1 MATGIQRFKIWIIAT
16 GLFFLLQSQVP
27 NPGVTTI
34 DLGGKWAFQT
44 DTLNAG
50 VNEKWFLR
58 SLNDVITLPGSM
70 LTNGKG
76 NEVAVN
82 TPWTGN
88 IWDSL
93 WYTSPAFKK
102 YRQPNNIK
110 VTFWLQPS
118 KHYVGVAWY
127 QKKLT
132 VPAHFKNGYNELIL
146 ERCHWET
153 SVWIDGNYAGM
164 QNALATSHN
173 YDLSKFLTPGTH
185 TISIR
190 IDNRVKEI
198 NPGLDAHS
206 ISDNTQTNW
215 NGITGKMTIVNR
227 PAAYIASVALFPN
240 AAKKTVQVQIE
251 INNTAPG
258 ERMCSLNLSAFLK
271 KAMHNRVAKTV
282 PKNLVLK
289 TGLNKISCSI
299 ELDDSTPLW
308 DEYNPNVLSLKAAL
322 VQGTQ
327 KDEIVTDFGLRDFD
341 IKGTRFTVNAL
352 PIFLR
357 GTLECA
363 IFPKTGFPPTD
374 AAAWEKIYSRC
385 KDYGL
390 NHIRFHSW
398 CPPEAAFTAAD
409 KMGIYLSVE
418 ASAWADDLGKGDAID
433 QYVYDESER
442 IVKAYGNH
450 PSFIL
455 MLYGNEAHGKNAV
468 PYLTKFM
475 QHWKEKNDTRQKYSS
490 AAGFPESAESQYAS
504 RPQPRI
510 QRWAEGL
517 KSIINANSPSTNY
530 DWADKM
536 PKDKPTVSHEIG
548 QWCVYPD
555 FKEIKKYTGPLK
567 AKNLEIFQ
575 DFLEE
580 NAMQH
585 LADSFLLASGKLQ
598 TLCYKADIE
607 AALRTKGFGGFQLL
621 DLHDF
626 PGQGSAIV
634 GVVNAFWEDKGYV
647 TGPEFKKFCNNI
659 VPLARMK
666 KMVFE
671 NNEEFEASVQI
682 ANFSKTALKENVVWK
697 IKNEEGTII
706 WQGKFV
712 SQAIPVGNEF
722 MAGEIKQNLSGIT
735 KPCRLILSVAVGKN
749 ENSWDFFVYP
759 SKKPLLEE
767 GIVVTQQLDS
777 TALAVLNKGG
787 KVLLSFKKG
796 SVLAEKGGNVQI
808 GFSSIFWNT
817 SWTNRQAPTTLGIL
831 CNPAHPAFT
840 EFPTQYHSNYQ
851 WWDAMSHSNAI
862 RLDAVDK
869 NIQPILR
876 VIDDWYTAKPLALLF
891 ECKVGA
897 GKLLVSGIDL
907 INDTDKRPEAKQLLY
922 SLKMYMSGSMFNP
935 EITVESSSIKELT
948 GSK

>member
-1 MATGIQRFKIWIIAT
+1 MNKVKYILLLLLLFSH
-16 GLFFLLQSQVP
+16 GLSYAQVKDSKLYEI
-27 NPGVTTI
+27 N
-34 DLGGKWAFQT
+34 LSGKWGFQI
-44 DTLNAG
+44 DSPDKG
-50 VNEKWFLR
+50 VDEKWFTNK
-58 SLNDVITLPGSM
+58 LNDEITLPGSM

-76 NEVAVN
+76 NNITLN
-82 TPWTGN
+82 TAWTGR
-88 IWDSL
+88 IWDSI
-93 WYTSPAFKK
+93 WYKSPAFEK
-102 YRQPNNIK
+102 YRQPSNIK
-110 VTFWLQPS
+110 VAFWLQPD
-118 KHYVGVAWY
+118 KHYAGVAWY
-127 QKKLT
+127 QKKII
-132 VPAHFKNGYNELIL
+132 VPANFKNGFNELIL

-153 SVWIDGNYAGM
+153 ALWIDDNYAGM
-164 QNALATSHN
+164 QNALATSHH

-185 TISIR
+185 TITIR
-190 IDNRVKEI
+190 IDNRVKDI

-215 NGITGKMTIVNR
+215 NGIIGKMALVHR
-227 PAAYIASVALFPN
+227 PAVYISNVALFPN
-240 AAKKTVQVQIE
+240 AAKKTVEVKLE
-251 INNTAPG
+251 IDNTDSKENN
-258 ERMCSLNLSAFLK
+258 CNINLSAFIKKEPFKKIGKPFLK
-271 KAMHNRVAKTV
+271 NVLI
-282 PKNLVLK
+282 KNGINNIAI
-289 TGLNKISCSI
+289 TYA
-299 ELDDSTPLW
+299 LDANAPLW
-308 DEYNPNVLSLKAAL
+308 DEYNPNVLSLKTTL
-322 VQGTQ
+322 SSTDRKNEVT
-327 KDEIVTDFGLRDFD
+327 TDFGLRD
-341 IKGTRFTVNAL
+341 IEIAGTRFTVNGI
-352 PIFLR
+352 PIILR

-374 AAAWEKIYSRC
+374 VMAWEKVYSRC

-390 NHIRFHSW
+390 NHVRFHSW

-433 QYVYDESER
+433 QFVYDESER

-455 MLYGNEAHGKNAV
+455 LLYGNEAHGKNAV
-468 PYLTKFM
+468 AYLSKFM
-475 QHWKEKNDTRQKYSS
+475 QHWKAKNDNRQKYSS
-490 AAGFPESAESQYAS
+490 ASGFPESSESQYIS

-517 KSIINANSPSTNY
+517 KSIINANPPSTNY
-530 DWADKM
+530 DWADKIS
-536 PKDKPTVSHEIG
+536 KDKPTVSQEIG

-567 AKNLEIFQ
+567 AKNFEIFQ
-575 DFLEE
+575 DFLAD
-580 NAMQH
+580 NGMQH

-607 AALRTKGFGGFQLL
+607 AALRTKGFAGFQLL

-626 PGQGSAIV
+626 PGQGTAIV

-647 TGPEFKKFCNNI
+647 TGPEFKNFCNNI

-666 KMVFE
+666 KLIYE
-671 NNEEFEASVQI
+671 NNEVFAATIQI
-682 ANFSKTALKENVVWK
+682 ANFSQQSLNEKISWNIKDEKGNVLFSGNLPASIVP
-697 IKNEEGTII
+697 I
-706 WQGKFV
+706 
-712 SQAIPVGNEF
+712 GNEF
-722 MAGEIKQNLSGIT
+722 IVGEIKQNLASIN
-735 KPCRLILSVAVGKN
+735 KPSRLILTVAVGKN

-759 SKKPLLEE
+759 SVKKAIQENIL
-767 GIVVTQQLDS
+767 VTQRLDS
-777 TALAVLNKGG
+777 TALALLNNGG
-787 KVLLSFKKG
+787 KVLLTFKKET
-796 SVLAEKGGNVQI
+796 VQADKGGNVQI

-831 CNPAHPAFT
+831 CNPLHPALK

-869 NIQPILR
+869 NIQPIVR

-907 INDTDKRPEAKQLLY
+907 LNDAEKRPEARQLMQ
-922 SLKMYMSGSMFNP
+922 SIKMYMAGNLFNP
-935 EITVESSSIKELT
+935 TIQIEANKITDLLNNN
-948 GSK
+948 

>member
-1 MATGIQRFKIWIIAT
+1 MNKATYILLLLL
-16 GLFFLLQSQVP
+16 LFNLAPVFGQVK
-27 NPGVTTI
+27 NNKYEI
-34 DLGGKWAFQT
+34 NLSGKWAFQI
-44 DTLNAG
+44 DAADKG
-50 VNEKWFLR
+50 VDEKWFTKK
-58 SLNDVITLPGSM
+58 LNDEIILPGSM

-76 NEVAVN
+76 NDITVN
-82 TPWTGN
+82 TQWTGS

-93 WYTSPAFKK
+93 WFRSPAFEK
-102 YRQPNNIK
+102 YRQPNNTKIA
-110 VTFWLQPS
+110 FWLQPN

-127 QKKLT
+127 QKK
-132 VPAHFKNGYNELIL
+132 VNIPANFKNGFNELIL

-153 SVWIDGNYAGM
+153 SVWIDENYVGM
-164 QNALATSHN
+164 QNALAISHHYN
-173 YDLSKFLTPGTH
+173 LSKFLTPGTH

-190 IDNRVKEI
+190 IDNRVNKI

-215 NGITGKMTIVNR
+215 NGIIGKMALINR
-227 PAAYIASVALFPN
+227 PVVYISNVMLFPN
-240 AAKKTVQVQIE
+240 AAKKTVEVKLE
-251 INNTAPG
+251 INNA
-258 ERMCSLNLSAFLK
+258 ESKEANYSVSLAAFAKKNALK
-271 KAMHNRVAKTV
+271 LIGKTSTQ
-282 PKNLVLK
+282 NILLK
-289 TGLNKISCSI
+289 TGVNNITI
-299 ELDDSTPLW
+299 NYALDANAPLW
-308 DEYNPNVLSLKAAL
+308 DEYNPNVLSLKATL
-322 VQGTQ
+322 INGIS
-327 KDEIVTDFGLRDFD
+327 KDEVITDFGLRDFG
-341 IKGTRFTVNAL
+341 INGTRFTVNGT

-374 AAAWEKIYSRC
+374 VLAWEKLYSRC

-390 NHIRFHSW
+390 NHVRFHSW
-398 CPPEAAFTAAD
+398 CPPEAAFAAAD

-468 PYLTKFM
+468 PYLSKFM
-475 QHWKEKNDTRQKYSS
+475 QHWKSKNDNRQKYSS
-490 AAGFPESAESQYAS
+490 AAGFPESAESQYTS

-517 KSIINANSPSTNY
+517 KSIINAKPPSTNY

-536 PKDKPTVSHEIG
+536 VKDKPTVSHEIG

-567 AKNLEIFQ
+567 AKNFEIFQ
-575 DFLEE
+575 DFLAD
-580 NAMQH
+580 NGMKY

-598 TLCYKADIE
+598 VLCYKADIE

-626 PGQGSAIV
+626 PGQGTAIV

-647 TGPEFKKFCNNI
+647 TGSEFKNFCNNI

-666 KMVFE
+666 KMIFE
-671 NNEEFEASVQI
+671 NNEDLEASIQI
-682 ANFSKTALKENVVWK
+682 ANFSKTALKENIIWD

-706 WQGKFV
+706 WHGKFI
-712 SQAIPVGNEF
+712 SQAVPIGNEF
-722 MAGEIKQNLSGIT
+722 MAGDIKQNLSAIT
-735 KPCRLILSVAVGKN
+735 KPSRLILTVAVGKN
-749 ENSWDFFVYP
+749 KNSWDFFVYP
-759 SKKPLLEE
+759 SVKKEVNETIL
-767 GIVVTQQLDS
+767 VTQQLDS
-777 TALAVLNKGG
+777 LAISVLDNGG
-787 KVLLSFKKG
+787 KVLLSLKKG
-796 SVLAEKGGNVQI
+796 TVLAEKGGNVQI

-831 CNPAHPAFT
+831 CNPAHPAFN

-891 ECKVGA
+891 ECKIGK

-907 INDTDKRPEAKQLLY
+907 IDDADKRPEAKQLLY
-922 SLKMYMSGSMFNP
+922 SLKKYMESNLFNP
-935 EITVESSSIKELT
+935 TTDVEASKIVGLT
-948 GSK
+948 NNK

>member
-1 MATGIQRFKIWIIAT
+1 MSKAKHILLLLL
-16 GLFFLLQSQVP
+16 LFNLAPVFGQVK
-27 NPGVTTI
+27 NSKHEI
-34 DLGGKWAFQT
+34 NLSGKWAFQT
-44 DTLNAG
+44 DAADKG
-50 VNEKWFLR
+50 VDEKWFTKK
-58 SLNDVITLPGSM
+58 LNDEITLPGSM

-76 NEVAVN
+76 NDVTVN
-82 TPWTGN
+82 TQWTGS

-93 WYTSPAFKK
+93 WYRSPAFEK
-102 YRQPNNIK
+102 YRQPNNLK
-110 VTFWLQPS
+110 VAFWLQPD
-118 KHYVGVAWY
+118 KHFVGVAWY
-127 QKKLT
+127 QKKVN
-132 VPAHFKNGYNELIL
+132 VPAHFKNSFNELLL

-153 SVWIDGNYAGM
+153 SVWVDENYAGM
-164 QNALATSHN
+164 QNALATSN
-173 YDLSKFLTPGTH
+173 SYNLNKFLTPGVH

-215 NGITGKMTIVNR
+215 NGIIGKIALINR
-227 PAAYIASVALFPN
+227 PAAYISNVALFPN
-240 AAKKTVQVQIE
+240 AAKKTVEVKLE
-251 INNTAPG
+251 INNADSKEANYSVSLAAFAKKNSLKLIGKTATKNI
-258 ERMCSLNLSAFLK
+258 LLK
-271 KAMHNRVAKTV
+271 SGVNNITV
-282 PKNLVLK
+282 NYA
-289 TGLNKISCSI
+289 
-299 ELDDSTPLW
+299 LDANAPLW
-308 DEYNPNVLSLKAAL
+308 DEYNPNVLSLKATLINANR
-322 VQGTQ
+322 
-327 KDEIVTDFGLRDFD
+327 KDEVITDFGLRDFETN
-341 IKGTRFTVNAL
+341 GTRFTVNDT

-374 AAAWEKIYSRC
+374 ELAWEKLYSRC

-390 NHIRFHSW
+390 NHVRFHSW
-398 CPPEAAFTAAD
+398 CPPEAAFIAAD

-433 QYVYDESER
+433 QYIYDESER

-455 MLYGNEAHGKNAV
+455 MMYGNEAHGKNAV
-468 PYLTKFM
+468 AYLTKFM
-475 QHWKEKNDTRQKYSS
+475 QYWKAKNDNRQKYSS
-490 AAGFPESAESQYAS
+490 AAGFPESPESQFVS
-504 RPQPRI
+504 TPNPRI
-510 QRWAEGL
+510 QLWAAGL
-517 KSIINANSPSTNY
+517 KSPINANAPTTNF
-530 DWADKM
+530 DWEKNIS
-536 PKDKPTVSHEIG
+536 KDKPTVSHEIG

-567 AKNLEIFQ
+567 AKNFEIFQ
-575 DFLEE
+575 DFLAD
-580 NAMQH
+580 NGMKH

-626 PGQGSAIV
+626 PGQGTAIV
-634 GVVNAFWEDKGYV
+634 GVVNSFWEDKGYV
-647 TGPEFKKFCNNI
+647 TGPEFKNFCNNI

-671 NNEEFEASVQI
+671 NNETFEATVQI
-682 ANFSKTALKENVVWK
+682 ANFSKTVLNENIAWN
-697 IKNEEGTII
+697 IKNEQGTII
-706 WQGKFV
+706 WKGSFA
-712 SQAIPVGNEF
+712 SQTIPISNELI
-722 MAGEIKQNLSGIT
+722 AGEIKQNLSAIA
-735 KPCRLILSVAVGKN
+735 KPSRLILTVAVGKN
-749 ENSWDFFVYP
+749 KNSWDFFVYP
-759 SKKPLLEE
+759 SLKNEIKENIL
-767 GIVVTQQLDS
+767 VTQQLDS
-777 TALAVLNKGG
+777 AAITVLNNGG
-787 KVLLSFKKG
+787 KVLLSLKKG
-796 SVLAEKGGNVQI
+796 SVQAEKGGNVQI

-831 CNPAHPAFT
+831 CNPAHSAFN

-891 ECKVGA
+891 ECKVGK

-907 INDTDKRPEAKQLLY
+907 INDADKRVEAKQLLY
-922 SLKMYMSGSMFNP
+922 SLKKYMESNLFNP
-935 EITVESSSIKELT
+935 TTDVEAGKIEGLT
-948 GSK
+948 NNK